1 MVVVELLT
9 IIMIVLKILGNLNMT
24 WLQVLISEILMLCL
38 YAFYIATCLIAKYR
52 NKQIDGGL
60 L

>member
-52 NKQIDGGL
+52 NK
-60 L
+60 